1 MNVQQCPAGDI
12 NDDDN
17 FDDDDIGGKLNMA
30 ECA

>member
-17 FDDDDIGGKLNMA
+17 YDDIGGKLNMA